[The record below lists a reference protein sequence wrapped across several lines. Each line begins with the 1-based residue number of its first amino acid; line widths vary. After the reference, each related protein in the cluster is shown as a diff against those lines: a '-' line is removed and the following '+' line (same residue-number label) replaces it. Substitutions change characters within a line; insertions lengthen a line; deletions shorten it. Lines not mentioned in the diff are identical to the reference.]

1 MPKNL
6 SLTKADLDHIESRTE
21 RVEYKVERIETK
33 LDKIDKKLDKLAE
46 TLDGFVG
53 VVDDLR
59 TENIVGANQFRDH
72 EKRISKLEK
81 TAAQV

>member
-1 MPKNL
+1 MPKN
-6 SLTKADLDHIESRTE
+6 SVATKADLDNLE
-21 RVEYKVERIETK
+21 K
-33 LDKIDKKLDKLAE
+33 KIDKKLDKLQTRVDGVDQKLDKLQI

-81 TAAQV
+81 TVQSA